1 MFRRR
6 RRQNQEGSEPGDQGS
21 RYLLREKLLS
31 IGDDFW
37 IENDRGERVFRVDAK
52 VLRVRDTVYI
62 KDTDGTELIK
72 LQKRLLRARNTM
84 AIERGDER
92 VATVRK
98 AIIDP
103 LRDRFT
109 IDLASGGSMQ
119 AQGNILDH
127 EYQITRDGIPVANI
141 SKRWF
146 RVRESYGVASDRART
161 TCSSSRWQFAST
173 TSPTDRPVGASAVA
187 VVGGRRRNHL
197 HRGMPGRPKS
207 TLYSC
212 RSARCSC
219 ILVPAVPTRRACSRD
234 LLCN

>member
-6 RRQNQEGSEPGDQGS
+6 QRQNQEGSEPGDQGS

-62 KDTDGTELIK
+62 KDTHGTELIK
-72 LQKRLLRARNTM
+72 LQKRLLRARDTM

-146 RVRESYGVASDRART
+146 RVRDTYGVAVVPGQDDALVLAVTVCIDHLTEHDR
-161 TCSSSRWQFAST
+161 
-173 TSPTDRPVGASAVA
+173 
-187 VVGGRRRNHL
+187 
-197 HRGMPGRPKS
+197 
-207 TLYSC
+207 
-212 RSARCSC
+212 
-219 ILVPAVPTRRACSRD
+219 
-234 LLCN
+234 